1 MKVENILQNIVHFM
15 SEPVREA
22 GTTLSTS
29 AFKRAQLRY
38 RRQGTDPNR
47 IDGQNE
53 FLDFSNSED
62 DSRIIQIQVNNKNEG
77 DAYQGPMYGIKN
89 VPGFLFAPQA
99 LSAKLQSQIAY
110 LSVTE
115 FCERPHATNI
125 ENVPVKPNEVPNFD
139 QSMWDL
145 YRTDFGRGSRQP
157 TSQARR
163 PYRTFKKLAWATMGW
178 HYDWTARAYHDDAH
192 SPMPSILTDLAQP
205 FAKASLLIDNAASTH
220 FLPSAAIVN
229 FYTLKSTMGGH
240 CDDLEF
246 ALDKPVVSFSV
257 GLSGV
262 FLLGGGTS
270 SQDSPVL
277 PILVRSGD
285 VMILGGDARLRYHG
299 MARVLPPLE
308 TTTLDL
314 SSVPLQDRM
323 FLESFVSQHRINI
336 NVRQVLPDGINS
348 IAEAQ
353 EECARVRDSK
363 SESAGA

>member
-1 MKVENILQNIVHFM
+1 
-15 SEPVREA
+15 
-22 GTTLSTS
+22 
-29 AFKRAQLRY
+29 
-38 RRQGTDPNR
+38 
-47 IDGQNE
+47 
-53 FLDFSNSED
+53 
-62 DSRIIQIQVNNKNEG
+62 
-77 DAYQGPMYGIKN
+77 
-89 VPGFLFAPQA
+89 
-99 LSAKLQSQIAY
+99 
-110 LSVTE
+110 
-115 FCERPHATNI
+115 
-125 ENVPVKPNEVPNFD
+125 
-139 QSMWDL
+139 
-145 YRTDFGRGSRQP
+145 
-157 TSQARR
+157 
-163 PYRTFKKLAWATMGW
+163 
-178 HYDWTARAYHDDAH
+178 
-192 SPMPSILTDLAQP
+192 MPSILTDLAQP

-314 SSVPLQDRM
+314 SSV
-323 FLESFVSQHRINI
+323 SQHRINI

-363 SESAGA
+363 SESTGA